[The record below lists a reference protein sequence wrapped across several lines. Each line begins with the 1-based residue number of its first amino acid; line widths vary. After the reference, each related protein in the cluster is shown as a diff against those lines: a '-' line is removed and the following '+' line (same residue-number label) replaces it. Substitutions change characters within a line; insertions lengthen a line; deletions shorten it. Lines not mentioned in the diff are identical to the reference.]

1 MASSLYLGNET
12 PGFPVASDATD
23 GKDGYRLKLEKVE
36 TTLSSFTDMLANISK
51 KYNG

>member
-1 MASSLYLGNET
+1 MK
-12 PGFPVASDATD
+12 PFPVASGATD

-36 TTLSSFTDMLANISK
+36 ATLSSFNDMLANISK